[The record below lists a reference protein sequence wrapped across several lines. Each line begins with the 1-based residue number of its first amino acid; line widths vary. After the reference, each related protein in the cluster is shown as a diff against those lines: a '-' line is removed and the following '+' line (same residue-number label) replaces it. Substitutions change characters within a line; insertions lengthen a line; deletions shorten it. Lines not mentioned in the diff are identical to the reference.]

1 MRRHAE
7 SEHWAAERE
16 KAEHTANTYAAQK
29 TAELAADN
37 ATIAAGIKRR
47 LLERLKR
54 VEAKYPMDATEV
66 RTRMGN
72 SVAIFRLRD
81 LTAAY
86 KDLTDDMPRV
96 KGDADDPLTV
106 MLQRWDDAAGKL

>member
-1 MRRHAE
+1 
-7 SEHWAAERE
+7 
-16 KAEHTANTYAAQK
+16 
-29 TAELAADN
+29 
-37 ATIAAGIKRR
+37 
-47 LLERLKR
+47 
-54 VEAKYPMDATEV
+54 
-66 RTRMGN
+66 MGN

-96 KGDADDPLTV
+96 KGEADDPLAV

>member
-1 MRRHAE
+1 M
-7 SEHWAAERE
+7 
-16 KAEHTANTYAAQK
+16 
-29 TAELAADN
+29 
-37 ATIAAGIKRR
+37 
-47 LLERLKR
+47 ERLKR